1 MKRALNLGDTLQ
13 AVSKDAKIG
22 DIMRPYKGGKQYQ
35 LVSKDPIHFEAVPYP
50 GPQPGVANI
59 ARIEEI
65 GQLGPAAATTYPAT
79 GAQAFKNRLRLEVS
93 KGLDPTAAADAT
105 EFIDSLPA
113 NLLDEL
119 ISSFR
124 NVIDEAT
131 AARMPGIAPG
141 MSVAGFYDASRTM
154 MTIMQNV
161 VNRSAEPSRTIIH
174 ELFHHIEQFIPNEQ
188 IVLLRNQWI
197 DDMADNGDRVIQSA
211 ENILKQGTGRLT
223 DAERIA
229 IKKAYRYE
237 GGFPEWI
244 AEVMTDKAMRD
255 ILQEIP
261 EYRNLLQ
268 RIFDQLEAIAIGTM
282 NFLLRKGR
290 TDEAE
295 KIYQDILKNK
305 FSERLR
311 HWNVPQQ
318 LVETGPRMASE
329 AADEGIDVVAEA
341 LG

>member
-1 MKRALNLGDTLQ
+1 
-13 AVSKDAKIG
+13 
-22 DIMRPYKGGKQYQ
+22 
-35 LVSKDPIHFEAVPYP
+35 PIHFEAVPYP
-50 GPQPGVANI
+50 GPQPGISNAQRLEDL
-59 ARIEEI
+59 AA
-65 GQLGPAAATTYPAT
+65 GGPTTYPAT
-79 GAQAFKNRLRLEVS
+79 GAQALKGRLRLEVS
-93 KGLDPTAAADAT
+93 KGLDPTAAADAM

-131 AARMPGIAPG
+131 AARMPEIAPG
-141 MSVAGFYDASRTM
+141 MSVAGFYDPSRTM
-154 MTIMQNV
+154 ITIMQSV

-295 KIYQDILKNK
+295 KIYQNILKNK
-305 FSERLR
+305 FSERIR
-311 HWNVPQQ
+311 YWNVGDWDIKAGRPKYDA
-318 LVETGPRMASE
+318 LLDVEPSFAKAGPRMPWE
-329 AADEGIDVVAEA
+329 AADEGIDV
-341 LG
+341 